1 MAGAW
6 LIQARRFA
14 SRSSTRQTT
23 RLNSDKKVNSKP
35 SETGRSP
42 LNRLA
47 NRPVVLRKAAHF
59 EPYSFYIF
67 RVFIAPFCF
76 GRRFSCAVLSYC
88 RKNHFS
94 VIFKYDFT
102 PWKRQKSTQNLLQP
116 IHAFSLAYD
125 IIVDV
130 TTTSHFGT
138 FRSHRCP
145 CNAYLIHTQTIYS
158 TVFLTWASQERVG
171 RQINRQPTAPRGF
184 SFAFG
189 KIAWHT
195 PFSRQ
200 EPFAA

>member
-23 RLNSDKKVNSKP
+23 HLNSDKKVNSKP

-47 NRPVVLRKAAHF
+47 NRPVVLRSSAKLWVLCLF
-59 EPYSFYIF
+59 FLPS
-67 RVFIAPFCF
+67 VFGCVLFWAVFP
-76 GRRFSCAVLSYC
+76 CAVLFYC

-94 VIFKYDFT
+94 VLFEYDFT

-116 IHAFSLAYD
+116 IHAFLSAYD

-145 CNAYLIHTQTIYS
+145 C
-158 TVFLTWASQERVG
+158 VC
-171 RQINRQPTAPRGF
+171 QIPVV
-184 SFAFG
+184 
-189 KIAWHT
+189 
-195 PFSRQ
+195 
-200 EPFAA
+200 